1 MSDRTWT
8 IRSAEQADVAA
19 VGELWQALADE
30 HAAYDAEAWCY
41 RPDARERWCEEFERF
56 LGESDNVLLVAED
69 DGGEVIGFTVTAV
82 EDPLVEMAR
91 RRGVVREVVVRKSA
105 RGRGVATALMEAAFA
120 AMKARGAEEVVLHVA
135 TDNAAAAG
143 LYEKLHMRR
152 IMVRMY
158 RKLY

>member
-1 MSDRTWT
+1 M
-8 IRSAEQADVAA
+8 
-19 VGELWQALADE
+19 
-30 HAAYDAEAWCY
+30 
-41 RPDARERWCEEFERF
+41 
-56 LGESDNVLLVAED
+56 VLLIAED

-105 RGRGVATALMEAAFA
+105 RGHGVATALMEAAFA
-120 AMKARGAEEVVLHVA
+120 AMKGRGAEEVVLHA
-135 TDNAAAAG
+135 AMDNAAAVA

-158 RKLY
+158 RKL